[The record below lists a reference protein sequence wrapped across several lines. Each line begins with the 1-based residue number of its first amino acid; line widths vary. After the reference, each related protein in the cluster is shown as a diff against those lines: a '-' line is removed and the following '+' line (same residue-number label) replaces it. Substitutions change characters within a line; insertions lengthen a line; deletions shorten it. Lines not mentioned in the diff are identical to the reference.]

1 MEVPGGRAGRDKER
15 IQGKKR
21 NRASL
26 CLSVLLLLCRLA
38 YVQLQSIPLVVM
50 KVCDVQQLPCCAIV
64 KRLPGPIRPPTSSGF
79 SESGGCLL
87 HTHTGGPTH
96 EHDTVRGLQLCR
108 FLLKGSRRNCQ
119 DMDFSQKKLWKRA
132 RLFGLDAQLHQVKK
146 S

>member
-15 IQGKKR
+15 IQGEKR

-26 CLSVLLLLCRLA
+26 FLSVLLLLCRLA
-38 YVQLQSIPLVVM
+38 YVQVQSSPLVVM
-50 KVCDVQQLPCCAIV
+50 EVCDVQQLPCCAIV

-79 SESGGCLL
+79 SESGGCFL

-108 FLLKGSRRNCQ
+108 FLLKGSRRKCQ
-119 DMDFSQKKLWKRA
+119 DMDFSQKKL
-132 RLFGLDAQLHQVKK
+132 
-146 S
+146 